1 MKWLGKAGTRL
12 NREQKGIGLLES
24 LIAAS
29 IVAAIGVAFMSA
41 MFTEYRS
48 VGILDQQLQAEI
60 LIRSQIEI
68 IKNSAYQQSGD
79 YPVTVTLPP
88 QYTMS
93 VNVTSPT
100 CIGMADNCTT
110 LDELMGESI
119 TTIQEITVSVQHGGL
134 PVLSVAFYKA
144 IQ

>member
-1 MKWLGKAGTRL
+1 V
-12 NREQKGIGLLES
+12 GLLES

-41 MFTEYRS
+41 MFTGYRS
-48 VGILDQQLQAEI
+48 AGILDEKIQAEI

-68 IKNSAYQQSGD
+68 IKNSPYDESGN
-79 YPVTVTLPP
+79 YPVSVHLPT

-93 VNVTSPT
+93 INVTSPT
-100 CIGMADNCTT
+100 CIGTADNCVS
-110 LDELMGESI
+110 LEELMGEPI
-119 TTIQEITVSVQHGGL
+119 TTIQEITVSVQHGGM
-134 PVLSVAFYKA
+134 PVQSVAFYKA